1 MIMVTIMLTWH
12 KGREL
17 VFDNLKS
24 HLIPL
29 PDFLKSLLDT
39 SLRRPLGRLS
49 SSGLRVTACRMP

>member
-24 HLIPL
+24 HLIH
-29 PDFLKSLLDT
+29 FLI
-39 SLRRPLGRLS
+39 S
-49 SSGLRVTACRMP
+49 SKFAEHFASPGPGTAVFFRAEVTACRMP

>member
-39 SLRRPLGRLS
+39 SLRRPRDGCLLQG
-49 SSGLRVTACRMP
+49 